1 MTIKGISKPVGVS
14 GTVSAPIADP
24 YGNERIGL
32 NLATKI
38 DRTEDNDRT
47 TPQREARKLTETLAN
62 ELLRADEVVGFLGE
76 FRHDEAVADV
86 ELVQGQQRCVA
97 LMPGTIGEVA
107 GQPGDTV
114 GDNSL
119 VE

>member
-1 MTIKGISKPVGVS
+1 LGRPARRFALARRYLLARLNNVSAGAGNTPSFGGS
-14 GTVSAPIADP
+14 GT
-24 YGNERIGL
+24 
-32 NLATKI
+32 
-38 DRTEDNDRT
+38 
-47 TPQREARKLTETLAN
+47 EACHAGAE
-62 ELLRADEVVGFLGE
+62 ELVGFLGE

-86 ELVQGQQRCVA
+86 ELMQGQQRCVA

-114 GDNSL
+114 DDNAL

>member
-1 MTIKGISKPVGVS
+1 MARAVDGSGI
-14 GTVSAPIADP
+14 AADGDQVLEP
-24 YGNERIGL
+24 SMSCPGRCPL
-32 NLATKI
+32 
-38 DRTEDNDRT
+38 
-47 TPQREARKLTETLAN
+47 LTETLAN

-114 GDNSL
+114 GDNAL